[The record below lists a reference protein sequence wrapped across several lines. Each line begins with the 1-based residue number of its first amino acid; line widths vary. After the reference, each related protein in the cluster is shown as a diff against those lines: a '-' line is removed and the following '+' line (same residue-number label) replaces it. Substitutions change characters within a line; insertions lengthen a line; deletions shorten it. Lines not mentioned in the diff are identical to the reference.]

1 MDNSLVPSP
10 QYASM
15 EDMMVLIL
23 VVMDNSLVRV
33 LLSGISY
40 GVWDVLI
47 LVVMDNSLVHTHR
60 EILEDLLNVS

>member
-23 VVMDNSLVRV
+23 VVMDNSLVLQIHQIRLHV
-33 LLSGISY
+33 Q
-40 GVWDVLI
+40 VRVLI
-47 LVVMDNSLVHTHR
+47 LVVMDNSLVLTLKQR
-60 EILEDLLNVS
+60 KS